1 MKKTVASFE
10 GAAFLILYKNSKIEP
25 FLFFINPI
33 KKVGLTFIRIV
44 LKFKNT
50 KANLSRAVEGLVR

>member
-1 MKKTVASFE
+1 MGERLFFAPFCR
-10 GAAFLILYKNSKIEP
+10 FQNSKIGL

-44 LKFKNT
+44 LKF
-50 KANLSRAVEGLVR
+50 